1 MEQHREPQR
10 RRHTLAE
17 EAVGV
22 GTLLLLCA
30 VAAYGWNVIGPDD
43 PLYAVMIACG
53 TFGLGPWI
61 GKPLEHRAPGGWF
74 RAHPVERRPLRLLGV
89 PAFGRLLEASG
100 WNRMVADPMRDFGG
114 SLSDLPNLERH
125 LRGTMSAH
133 GVGFLVHLLLSLAA
147 AAAGHSV
154 GALWLLLP
162 GVVLHLYPTLLQR
175 WISLRIRPLRCR
187 G

>member
-1 MEQHREPQR
+1 MEPERDPQQR
-10 RRHTLAE
+10 RRTLAE

-22 GTLLLLCA
+22 GALVLLCS
-30 VAAYGWNVIGPDD
+30 VAAYGWKVIGSDNPI
-43 PLYAVMIACG
+43 YAVMIACG

-74 RAHPVERRPLRLLGV
+74 RAHPAERRPLRLLGV

-100 WNRMVADPMRDFGG
+100 WNRMVAGPMRDFDGSRGG
-114 SLSDLPNLERH
+114 LPNLERH

-133 GVGFLVHLLLSLAA
+133 GVGFLAHLLLSLAA
-147 AAAGHSV
+147 AAAGHLLS
-154 GALWLLLP
+154 ALWLLLP

-175 WISLRIRPLRCR
+175 WISLRIRPLRRR

>member
-30 VAAYGWNVIGPDD
+30 VAAYGWNVIGPED

-100 WNRMVADPMRDFGG
+100 WNRMVVDPMRDFGG